1 MIRVGAVLPYSQL
14 QNQPRK
20 YEQSRKKVYIFESM
34 ILALKV
40 YFPISFTDKK
50 RMI

>member
-1 MIRVGAVLPYSQL
+1 MIRVGAVLPHSQL

-20 YEQSRKKVYIFESM
+20 YKQSRKKVYIFESM

-40 YFPISFTDKK
+40 YFPISFTDKE